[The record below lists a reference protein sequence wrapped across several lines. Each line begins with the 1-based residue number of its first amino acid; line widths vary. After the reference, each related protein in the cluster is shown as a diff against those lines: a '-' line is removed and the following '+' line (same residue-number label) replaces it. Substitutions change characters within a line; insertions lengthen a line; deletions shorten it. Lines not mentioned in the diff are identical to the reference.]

1 MYYVNQEQIQLRL
14 GTIPEIAE
22 ALKRTAEAWDGSVML
37 GMVQERALHLAIEVV
52 TDVGSYLIDGFIMR
66 DASSYEDIMEINHE
80 EKVFDDD
87 IYRVLRE
94 LVGLRKPLVQ
104 EYYSWKRAEIHPLT
118 LRCCRTFWTD
128 LPFRCGNISGKSL
141 DINRRFLK
149 PAWTA

>member
-37 GMVQERALHLAIEVV
+37 GMVQERALHLATEVV

-118 LRCCRTFWTD
+118 PV
-128 LPFRCGNISGKSL
+128 LPDIL
-141 DINRRFLK
+141 DRFAVQVREYIRQELGH
-149 PAWTA
+149 